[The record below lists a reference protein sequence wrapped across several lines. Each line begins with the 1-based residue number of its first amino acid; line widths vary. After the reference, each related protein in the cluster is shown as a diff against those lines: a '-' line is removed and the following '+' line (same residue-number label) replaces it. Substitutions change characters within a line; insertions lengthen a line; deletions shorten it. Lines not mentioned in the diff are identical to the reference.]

1 MVSYVNHYFTL
12 HFFYPFTIE
21 LQGKDV
27 FREIDNMSKRLN
39 NSYEENCRLFK
50 ILKEDRDR
58 AIRMCNEEWDA
69 FEKVV
74 RYSLRQL
81 ELNF

>member
-1 MVSYVNHYFTL
+1 ML
-12 HFFYPFTIE
+12 KE
-21 LQGKDV
+21 LD
-27 FREIDNMSKRLN
+27 
-39 NSYEENCRLFK
+39 NSYEENCRVFK
-50 ILKEDRDR
+50 ILKEDQDR

-81 ELNF
+81 ALNY